1 MAISIKTI
9 PVLTGESADRFVC
22 EAEKNS
28 SNIRPVVSEE
38 VKDAIAN
45 MLEASRN
52 FKFKV
57 QRVSIQNCCIDY
69 IG

>member
-9 PVLTGESADRFVC
+9 PVLTGESADRFVR

-38 VKDAIAN
+38 VKHAIAN

-57 QRVSIQNCCIDY
+57 
-69 IG
+69 

>member
-1 MAISIKTI
+1 MLQRKKTMAISIKTI
-9 PVLTGESADRFVC
+9 PVLTGESADRFVR

-38 VKDAIAN
+38 VKHAIAN

-57 QRVSIQNCCIDY
+57 
-69 IG
+69 

>member
-9 PVLTGESADRFVC
+9 PVLTGESADRFVR

-57 QRVSIQNCCIDY
+57 
-69 IG
+69 

>member
-9 PVLTGESADRFVC
+9 PVLTGESADRFIR

-28 SNIRPVVSEE
+28 SNSRPVVSEE

-52 FKFKV
+52 FKFTV
-57 QRVSIQNCCIDY
+57 RQ
-69 IG
+69 